1 MGNIQK
7 IMQNHERYNERDII
21 VNHMTMLLTNQG
33 IKVNENLLEFFRI
46 KAVERL
52 AVYNKNIRKYNAVV
66 PERMKLIF
74 EGITH
79 ALPLLEDL
87 VDYYNNCLTEEQQH
101 QIMVNLCIDELK
113 EPVEDVH
120 GKEVPHIN
128 PYTEKPYC
136 DADVYF
142 EDPYVSL
149 FFAKLCDLN
158 EQDRGKAI
166 DMLRFSWTFN
176 LDYMFDFTHIKSST
190 AALSKQLNPVIDI
203 CCALADQGMN
213 YRDNATGEQRDLME
227 QAYNKLWEAKTLIDK
242 ANKL

>member
-7 IMQNHERYNERDII
+7 IMQNHEKYNERNTII
-21 VNHMTMLLTNQG
+21 DHMTKLLAKQG
-33 IKVNENLLEFFRI
+33 IEVNENLLEFFRL

-66 PERMKLIF
+66 PERLKLIF
-74 EGITH
+74 EGIIH

-87 VDYYNNCLTEEQQH
+87 VDYYSSCLTEEQQH
-101 QIMVNLCIDELK
+101 QVMVNLCIDELK
-113 EPVEDVH
+113 EQVEDVH
-120 GKEVPHIN
+120 GNKVPHIN

-136 DADVYF
+136 DTDVYF

-158 EQDRGKAI
+158 EQDRSKAI

-176 LDYMFDFTHIKSST
+176 LDYMFDFTNIKSST
-190 AALSKQLNPVIDI
+190 TALSKQLDPVIDI
-203 CCALADQGMN
+203 CCALADQGMDW
-213 YRDNATGEQRDLME
+213 RDNATGEQRDLMK
-227 QAYNKLWEAKTLIDK
+227 QAYDKLWEAKTLIDK